1 MLQELIARAG
11 EVPPVPLEARTA
23 YEAVADSL
31 GAEACR
37 ALATLPDLAPARGGD
52 RQDVL
57 TDAIRH
63 HPALMAGAFRLG
75 SHELL
80 ARTFPWA
87 YRVLASRGL
96 PFDFWLFELRYWRRM
111 VAARLAPPEA
121 APVLRIYDWLI
132 EEHPELIRLSQ
143 DPETDPAQAGP
154 GPDSAM
160 RTFLALLLQG
170 READCLAMAESLADT
185 SEGLAHFR
193 HRVLPGALE
202 RVGLLWEWGHITA
215 ADEHVATAIGQVLLD
230 RLGPPSPVPDRDG
243 ELAVTA
249 CAPGERHALGCR
261 MLADSLVRDGWR
273 VIHLGADAP
282 APDLIRLLRER
293 RPFLLALSVGTA
305 FNLGR
310 AHALVQAIRSRPELD
325 PVRIM
330 AGGAA
335 LRDLP
340 DGWRRLGAEGT
351 APDAPGTAKLAGAW
365 RYPPAA
371 SRRPAPEA
379 P

>member
-1 MLQELIARAG
+1 MMEELIARAA
-11 EVPPVPLEARTA
+11 EVPPVSLEARMA

-37 ALATLPDLAPARGGD
+37 ALATLPDLAPVRGGD
-52 RQDVL
+52 RQEVL
-57 TDAIRH
+57 ADAIRH
-63 HPALMAGAFRLG
+63 HPALMAAAFRLG

-87 YRVLASRGL
+87 YRVLACRGL

-143 DPETDPAQAGP
+143 EPEADPGRADP
-154 GPDSAM
+154 GPDSTV

-170 READCLAMAESLADT
+170 QEADCLAMAESLAAT
-185 SEGLAHFR
+185 AEGLAHFR
-193 HRVLPGALE
+193 HRVLPEALE
-202 RVGLLWEWGHITA
+202 RVGLLWEWGRITV

-230 RLGPPSPVPDRDG
+230 RLGPPRPATDMDG
-243 ELAVTA
+243 DLAVTA
-249 CAPGERHALGCR
+249 CVPGERHELGCR
-261 MLADSLVRDGWR
+261 MLADSLARDGWR

-282 APDLIRLLRER
+282 GPDLIRLLQER

-310 AHALVQAIRSRPELD
+310 AHALIQAIRSCPELET
-325 PVRIM
+325 VRIM

-335 LRDLP
+335 LRNLP
-340 DGWRRLGAEGT
+340 GGWRRLGAEGT
-351 APDAPGTAKLAGAW
+351 APDAPGTAKLAGDW
-365 RYPPAA
+365 RYAPAA
-371 SRRPAPEA
+371 SRRPAAASP
-379 P
+379 